1 MGADA
6 PIPPI
11 AMNAAAPDGA
21 PPRRISWF
29 FKMHDISRDNHS
41 PPPCLGGALRRGA
54 FIFLENEKKK
64 KKKLLIFFIR

>member
-11 AMNAAAPDGA
+11 AMNTAAPDGA
-21 PPRRISWF
+21 PPRRISWL
-29 FKMHDISRDNHS
+29 FKIHDISRENRN

-54 FIFLENEKKK
+54 FIFFLENEKKRN
-64 KKKLLIFFIR
+64 F